1 MPGYGDQSREEAVR
15 RSGGCSRDPQVSV
28 LPEGFCPVRLQAPLC
43 SPGLPPAQR
52 CTESSIY
59 SAPFMCQP
67 CGSSSIVIVHPQ
79 TKSDVKTTAPILL
92 LVKQKL
98 REAHTASKRQ
108 TGGQTMIWL
117 ISRLYLGKD
126 CWGRG

>member
-15 RSGGCSRDPQVSV
+15 CSGGYSRDPQVSV

-52 CTESSIY
+52 WPGKQHLLCTLHVLTLWLLIHCHSPSSHQVGRKDPCVHFAAGETAAQSGPY
-59 SAPFMCQP
+59 SQ
-67 CGSSSIVIVHPQ
+67 Q
-79 TKSDVKTTAPILL
+79 
-92 LVKQKL
+92 
-98 REAHTASKRQ
+98 
-108 TGGQTMIWL
+108 
-117 ISRLYLGKD
+117 SRLYLGKE